1 MALRETAGVR
11 GVSRPWSFLTKRRRQ
26 VRKQCAATTLID
38 FVSFSR
44 GAASPSWNASSPRSA
59 FPLRATNRGKER
71 ERDTD
76 IRPWNIERNQWSKKF
91 FKFQVFPPS
100 TLEQLTY
107 SLIHFVIK
115 FETKIRSSEMHREIR
130 RSIRIGDRQSRSSY
144 VAKIFVDEKLRSKRN
159 GRSKEFAFTRSS
171 CITDRRADDRSAW
184 FFCLQ
189 IARSSFYS
197 WQRGNERDRPR
208 GAPRI

>member
-91 FKFQVFPPS
+91 FEFQVFPPS

-130 RSIRIGDRQSRSSY
+130 RSIRIGES
-144 VAKIFVDEKLRSKRN
+144 AKPFKLR
-159 GRSKEFAFTRSS
+159 
-171 CITDRRADDRSAW
+171 C
-184 FFCLQ
+184 
-189 IARSSFYS
+189 
-197 WQRGNERDRPR
+197 
-208 GAPRI
+208 